1 MNEPQVISLRLSSEL
16 LQQAKKIVGSTDDL
30 QDFFVNAISKEIQR
44 CKYPTKPKFWQ
55 EVNKLRVEM
64 QQEGIEI
71 DTEEVWGD
79 VRDREIG
86 RDVVLP

>member
-1 MNEPQVISLRLSSEL
+1 MSEPQVISLRLSPEL
-16 LQQAKKIVGSTDDL
+16 LQQAQKIVGSTEDL
-30 QDFFVNAISKEIQR
+30 QEFFVNAIAKEIQR
-44 CKYPTKPKFWQ
+44 CKSPTQTNFWQ
-55 EVNKLRVEM
+55 EVDKLKVEM
-64 QQEGIEI
+64 QQEEI

>member
-44 CKYPTKPKFWQ
+44 CKSPTKPKFWQ